1 MRRDALRYHPALMFI
16 PAVLF
21 LELLLLGAIIISR
34 RPKLLVPAVVA
45 LLPIEFFGAL
55 LHEQGAVL
63 AGSLANPGKLL
74 MAATVLTVAYR
85 ERHDLSRLFP
95 PSSLVVPLLA
105 LLAVMI
111 LAVSWADALVPPNAV
126 IILPLYVAFVF
137 AAPTLIE
144 DRRDVER
151 ILGAFLLAAV
161 VLALLAIGQRAGFF
175 NWREALV
182 RATGSGYR
190 SNATFADPNILAR
203 FLAIALTLAGG
214 LVLATGP
221 RRLTLYLAAP
231 TMLLGSLAIV
241 ATASRSGWLML
252 VLCAAVVALLAPVDR
267 WTKAKL
273 TAGGGVALGALLGFL
288 LVQGG
293 EYAERVATLANMT
306 ELLGARQGLIHAGW
320 AMFLDSPFVGVG
332 AGNYQRSLL
341 ANYLDLVP
349 LWQIAT
355 LSHTSAV
362 TVLAEM
368 GIVGVALFGLVGARV
383 AVTMASTYAACRTAW
398 ARVVC
403 AWLIAATLGVFLQSQ
418 SEGRLIEEPFLWVL
432 LALIVAIET
441 RPTLLGDA
449 TTGDGPS
456 APSPRPLTG

>member
-1 MRRDALRYHPALMFI
+1 MFI
-16 PAVLF
+16 PAIL
-21 LELLLLGAIIISR
+21 LIESLLLAAILLSR

-45 LLPIEFFGAL
+45 LLPVEFAGAL
-55 LHEQGAVL
+55 LHQQGAEL

-74 MAATVLTVAYR
+74 MVATVLVAAYR

-95 PSSLVVPLLA
+95 PSRLVVPLLA
-105 LLAVMI
+105 LFAVMI
-111 LAVSWADALVPPNAV
+111 LAVTWSDSLVPPNAI

-151 ILGAFLLAAV
+151 ILGAFLLATI
-161 VLALLAIGQRAGFF
+161 VLALLAIGQRGGLF

-182 RATGSGYR
+182 RADGTGYR

-203 FLAIALTLAGG
+203 FLAISLALAGG

-221 RRLTLYLAAP
+221 RRLTIYLAVPAIG
-231 TMLLGSLAIV
+231 LGALAII

-252 VLCAAVVALLAPVDR
+252 VFCAAVVVLMAPVDR

-273 TAGGGVALGALLGFL
+273 SAGGAVALGALLGFL

-293 EYAERVATLANMT
+293 EYAQRVATLTDMT
-306 ELLGARQGLIHAGW
+306 ELLGARQGLIRAGW
-320 AMFLDSPFVGVG
+320 AMFLDNPVVGVG

-341 ANYLDLVP
+341 VNYLDLVP
-349 LWQIAT
+349 LWQLAT
-355 LSHTSAV
+355 LSHTSV
-362 TVLAEM
+362 ITVLAEM
-368 GIVGVALFGLVGARV
+368 GIVGAALFGLVGARIAV
-383 AVTMASTYAACRTAW
+383 AMAAAYRASRSPW
-398 ARVVC
+398 SRLVC
-403 AWLIAATLGVFLQSQ
+403 AWLVAATLGIFLHSQ

-432 LALIVAIET
+432 LALAVAIET
-441 RPTLLGDA
+441 RPLLLAGATIDA
-449 TTGDGPS
+449 
-456 APSPRPLTG
+456 SPDEKAARLAA